1 MDLLPIDG
9 TFAREVR
16 GVGLWEMANGD
27 AVREAFSEHP
37 VLVFRRQ
44 ALTEDELIAFGRL
57 LGGPEA
63 YIERSWHSSKAE
75 VSIVSNMRNALGDP
89 VGGLASKEL
98 HWHTDQSYNADPV
111 TGCFLY
117 AQVVPEA
124 GSRTSWANLYG
135 AYDALPDRLR
145 QRLDGLV
152 GIFSYAAR
160 TGSVIRSADGQTVNM
175 SYAERIRATPDVA
188 HPLVNVHPQTGRK
201 SLYIDPGT
209 VTGIVGMPEDE
220 ARKLLEELRDVA
232 TRSGNVYDHQ
242 WRVGDLVLWDNAV
255 TLHRRDAFADDQNRL
270 MKRMIIRLPADTHI
284 VPAVA

>member
-1 MDLLPIDG
+1 MELLPIDG

-16 GVGLWEMANGD
+16 GAGLWEMANGD
-27 AVREAFSEHP
+27 AIREAFSEHP

-63 YIERSWHSSKAE
+63 YIERSWHSSNAE

-135 AYDALPDRLR
+135 AYDALPDRLKE
-145 QRLDGLV
+145 RLDGLV

-160 TGSVIRSADGQTVNM
+160 TGSVIRAADGQTVNM
-175 SYAERIRATPDVA
+175 SYAERIRATPDVR
-188 HPLVNVHPQTGRK
+188 HPLVNVHPKTGRK

-220 ARKLLEELRDVA
+220 ARRLLEELRETA
-232 TRSGNVYDHQ
+232 TRSGNVYDHH